1 MAADSGSRP
10 RCLGK
15 NALKLAL
22 HEIENARFRRK
33 CILYSHDEL
42 HMRSIADKTKIGE
55 LAGTVNVGKIEYLDF
70 RQNSVLFQL
79 CRQAFDEGCRVFV
92 NDRREV
98 HRSGGKRSHVRFEV
112 K

>member
-1 MAADSGSRP
+1 MAGNPGSRP
-10 RCLGK
+10 RRLGK
-15 NALKLAL
+15 NALKLAPQ
-22 HEIENARFRRK
+22 EIENARLRRK
-33 CILYSHDEL
+33 RILYSHHEL
-42 HMRSIADKTKIGE
+42 HVRSIADETEIGE

-92 NDRREV
+92 DDCREV